1 MTVSNSP
8 NLQSLLSGVPNPF
21 LQDRVDTPW
30 QQGFQDVESINR
42 TAFAQCLQSIEQV
55 RQGSQSRGL
64 IVHGEPG
71 SGKTHLLQRLRLC
84 TQKDPRTWFVYL
96 PPFTGPGRFW
106 RHLLEHFFYD
116 LCQRSKIPETPSA
129 PGQRIEPDVE
139 GPGQG
144 PMTQIEEALTRHLVG
159 RPLASTRELAG
170 WWAEICRQDEP
181 GRKLFLRLERT
192 FGKLTVQLRLDP
204 EVMRVL
210 RHYLAWNERT
220 EAYAYLLGRDLT
232 EEGLSRLGASNS
244 LDDEERARQ
253 AVLTFCRLAGNC
265 FAIILAF
272 DQLEGMQLTPDDNE
286 GLHIF
291 GNHAVH
297 LMSECP
303 NLLLLSA
310 VQTYFLPVL
319 QKAMHIAYYQRITQ
333 DESIL
338 TLLKRDSA
346 ILLVE
351 QRLQAQPEIRE
362 IRRTHSQLDPL
373 WPLQRIEIEALV
385 QTGGIPARLLLR
397 QAKQLFENKRTAKP
411 IAPPVKDRTDRI
423 HDELSRHWVEQF
435 EQEMQLPLTR
445 VDEGVYE
452 DGLLKLLQA
461 KSLPGRQVDRG
472 SGRDV
477 HAILESHGRRTA
489 ISISNSE
496 NMTSLARQLGRLQ
509 DLLKSGAF
517 SRVILV
523 RDSRLPVSAT
533 AQQTQRRLR
542 QLSESGNAVIRPG
555 AEVYAALNVLRKL
568 WAKAAESDLIVGDDA
583 IEPGELQRWL
593 AEKTP
598 RPLRELFDA
607 FADGESHGT
616 SGPQERLLEQLMGKW
631 VLPVS
636 DVAAQLGI
644 DEQSLMRLI
653 ENQPE
658 VAGLLIGPPAVVFLM
673 PEAVSRS

>member
-1 MTVSNSP
+1 MIVP
-8 NLQSLLSGVPNPF
+8 NTPDLQTLLSGVPNPF

-30 QQGFQDVESINR
+30 QPGFQDVESINR
-42 TAFAQCLQSIEQV
+42 TAFTQCLQSIEQV
-55 RQGSQSRGL
+55 RQGNQSRGL
-64 IVHGEPG
+64 VVHGEPG

-116 LCQRSKIPETPSA
+116 LCQRSKIPETASSPS
-129 PGQRIEPDVE
+129 QRIVTDAE

-159 RPLASTRELAG
+159 RPLASTSELAR

-181 GRKLFLRLERT
+181 GQRLFLRLERT

-220 EAYAYLLGRDLT
+220 EAYAFLLGRDLT
-232 EEGLSRLGASNS
+232 EEGLLRLGAGRS

-253 AVLTFCRLAGNC
+253 AVLTFCRLAGSS

-291 GNHAVH
+291 GNNAVH

-319 QKAMHIAYYQRITQ
+319 EKAMHIAYYQRITQ

-351 QRLQAQPEIRE
+351 QRLLAQPEIRE
-362 IRRTHSQLDPL
+362 IRRTCTGLDAL
-373 WPLQRIEIEALV
+373 WPLRRNEIEALV
-385 QTGGIPARLLLR
+385 QAGGIPARLLLR
-397 QAKQLFENKRTAKP
+397 QAKQLFDNRRDVKPPVPSPKKRTER
-411 IAPPVKDRTDRI
+411 INVKLGRY
-423 HDELSRHWVEQF
+423 WVELF

-461 KSLPGRQVDRG
+461 KSLPGRRVERG
-472 SGRDV
+472 AGRDV
-477 HAILESHGRRTA
+477 HAILEGHGKRTA
-489 ISISNSE
+489 VSISNSE

-509 DLLKSGAF
+509 ELLKAGRFA
-517 SRVILV
+517 RVILV

-568 WAKAAESDLIVGDDA
+568 WAKAAENDLIIGDDA
-583 IEPGELQRWL
+583 IEPGELRRWL

-598 RPLRELFDA
+598 RPLQELIDSLA
-607 FADGESHGT
+607 EGESVGNHGL
-616 SGPQERLLEQLMGKW
+616 QERLLEKLMGKW
-631 VLPVS
+631 ILPVS
-636 DVAAQLGI
+636 EVAAQLGT
-644 DEQSLMRLI
+644 DEQSLMRQI

-658 VAGLLIGPPAVVFLM
+658 VAGLCIGPPAVVFLL
-673 PEAVSRS
+673 PEAASRS